1 MKIAVSGKGGV
12 GKTTLSSLLA
22 GALALRGRG
31 VIAVD
36 ADPDAS
42 LGSGLGL
49 PDDEELTPLAAM
61 RDMIAER
68 TGSADNYGGYFKL
81 NPKVDDIPEIY
92 ARRIGSVRLL
102 TLGGVKK
109 GGAGC
114 ICPASA
120 LIKALLTHL
129 VLGRDDVVIMDMEAG
144 IEHLGRATAQSMDAM
159 IVVVTESPW
168 SVQTALRV
176 QRLAGDIGIR
186 RLLAVANRVTETT
199 DLDAIRSRLGEI
211 PLLGQIG
218 YDPAL
223 MQGVLDHG
231 PDGALS
237 ARPAMQRQMPAVDAI
252 LEALAKYT

>member
-1 MKIAVSGKGGV
+1 MKIAISGKGGV

-22 GALALRGRG
+22 GTLALRERA

-36 ADPDAS
+36 ADPDAN

-49 PDDEELTPLAAM
+49 APDE
-61 RDMIAER
+61 
-68 TGSADNYGGYFKL
+68 
-81 NPKVDDIPEIY
+81 DIPEIY

-129 VLGRDDVVIMDMEAG
+129 VIGQDDVVIMDMEAG

-159 IVVVTESPW
+159 VVVVTESPW
-168 SVQTALRV
+168 SEQTALRV
-176 QRLAGDIGIR
+176 QTLAGDIGVR
-186 RLLAVANRVTETT
+186 RLLAVANRVTDTT
-199 DLDAIRSRLGEI
+199 DLDAIRGQLGEI
-211 PLLGQIG
+211 PLIGQIA

-231 PDGALS
+231 PGGAIS
-237 ARPAMQRQMPAVDAI
+237 ARPAMQRQMPAVEAI
-252 LEALAKYT
+252 LESLAQYT